1 SFLFHG
7 EHISDIRVDAQL
19 KQVEFA
25 DAMDLILTDRGLDW
39 SLEDGIVTI
48 TERHLPPRTNRSR
61 YRQRLINGTV
71 SDEFGQPLEGVTV
84 TVKGTAIAVT
94 TDAHGKYEIMLPLT
108 DTVVVFTIVGFETV
122 EHVITEHST
131 IDIVMEANISDLD
144 EVVVVAY
151 GTQKKT
157 SLTGAVASINTKEIK
172 QSPAANLAVTLAGRL
187 PGLFAQQTSGEPG
200 RDVTQLFTRGRGTV
214 NGPAPLIL
222 VDGVERSLTS
232 IAPNEVATVSI
243 LKDASPTALFGARGA
258 NGVHLASTNRGTHTS
273 PEIGLTAEGGIQ
285 TFTRW
290 PTQLNSYDWALLRNQ
305 AWHNDFPNPGPNDAP
320 PYSPYALERFKSQDF
335 SEVYP
340 NNNWIDRLMHR
351 RVPQTRYNLTLN
363 GKAQNVGYFV
373 NVGFL
378 NQSGQW
384 KIDPSVTEYDPS
396 QYMRRYNFR
405 SNIDAFLNKSK
416 TLKTFLNAA
425 GYLERVNGPYVEHR
439 FNNATATAEIVSRL
453 LTSWP
458 TVQPGPTSPD
468 GEVLIGQGNWNESP
482 WAYLNRTGYRQES

>member
-1 SFLFHG
+1 MVFTRCVRGSSWPFNYRLLLIMKLAIFLTLGLAFNALAEANAQKITLNVKNTPLGEVLREFQKQQGYSFLFHG

-200 RDVTQLFTRGRGTV
+200 RDVTQLFMRGRGTV
-214 NGPAPLIL
+214 NGSAPLIL

-232 IAPNEVATVSI
+232 IDPNEVET
-243 LKDASPTALFGARGA
+243 
-258 NGVHLASTNRGTHTS
+258 
-273 PEIGLTAEGGIQ
+273 
-285 TFTRW
+285 
-290 PTQLNSYDWALLRNQ
+290 
-305 AWHNDFPNPGPNDAP
+305 
-320 PYSPYALERFKSQDF
+320 
-335 SEVYP
+335 
-340 NNNWIDRLMHR
+340 
-351 RVPQTRYNLTLN
+351 
-363 GKAQNVGYFV
+363 
-373 NVGFL
+373 
-378 NQSGQW
+378 
-384 KIDPSVTEYDPS
+384 
-396 QYMRRYNFR
+396 
-405 SNIDAFLNKSK
+405 
-416 TLKTFLNAA
+416 
-425 GYLERVNGPYVEHR
+425 
-439 FNNATATAEIVSRL
+439 
-453 LTSWP
+453 
-458 TVQPGPTSPD
+458 
-468 GEVLIGQGNWNESP
+468 
-482 WAYLNRTGYRQES
+482 